1 MHGGE
6 QLPASGVLLPQ
17 LLGFALDLRGFSPQ
31 LLGLVPDLRG
41 FSPQPLGFAP
51 DLICFVPD
59 LIGFAPDLLC
69 FVPDP
74 IGVAPQLRDFALDLP
89 RTPLAVLNP
98 LLFESDTPLDQGE
111 LSLVIGIASPIEHRQ
126 KRAPARQR

>member
-6 QLPASGVLLPQ
+6 QLPAFDVLLPQ
-17 LLGFALDLRGFSPQ
+17 LLGFLLDL
-31 LLGLVPDLRG
+31 L
-41 FSPQPLGFAP
+41 
-51 DLICFVPD
+51 
-59 LIGFAPDLLC
+59 GFAPDLLC

-126 KRAPARQR
+126 QQAPARQR